1 MGVGSARVDERLT
14 AEVERLRNEVEGLTD
29 QIERANEDFRQVLH
43 AASHDLAEPLQV
55 VLSYAELLAARSG
68 DLDESGER
76 FLAGIQSGAAR
87 IRTLIDAL
95 LTYSRVGRDPLEP
108 VEVDCAEVLDETLE
122 ALAVSIED
130 SGAKVVSDS
139 LPSVWGAPAELRLL
153 FENLLD
159 NAVKFRATEPLRIRV
174 SVTREQGEWCFS
186 VRDNGIGIHPRQ
198 QGRIFEIFQRLHT
211 REEYPGAGLGLA
223 ICAKILHH
231 HGGRIWVESRP
242 ALGSTFRFT
251 IPVVPKP
258 LP

>member
-1 MGVGSARVDERLT
+1 MNTT
-14 AEVERLRNEVEGLTD
+14 AEVERLRSEVESLTRE
-29 QIERANEDFRQVLH
+29 IERANEDFRQVLH

-55 VLSYAELLAARSG
+55 VLSYAELLAARAG
-68 DLDESGER
+68 RLDESGEMY
-76 FLAGIQSGAAR
+76 LEGIQSGASR

-95 LTYSRVGRDPLEP
+95 LAYSRIGRDPLEP

-122 ALAVSIED
+122 AFAIAIES

-139 LPSVWGAPAELRLL
+139 LPTVWADPAALHLL

-159 NAVKFRATEPLRIRV
+159 NAIKFRATEPLRIRV
-174 SVTREQGEWCFS
+174 SAAREREEWCFT

-198 QGRIFEIFQRLHT
+198 QKRIFEIFQRLHT

-223 ICAKILHH
+223 ICARIVHQ

-242 ALGSTFRFT
+242 GLGSTFRFT
-251 IPVVPKP
+251 IPIAPEGAR
-258 LP
+258 